1 MKKKFLKIFALC
13 IVVFSLTGC
22 TKYLKDGKQI
32 VKNEETGQNLAK
44 NILCQPEDEKTI
56 ETYKKYEINIED
68 LPKCKNM
75 SITNTKYEDLWTTIF
90 VKTLAIIIIKVGGI
104 VNNYGLAILII
115 TLLIRALLYPITKK
129 TAMQSENMQKAQP
142 ELKKLEKKY
151 EGKNDQQSMMQKSQE
166 MMGIYKKYNI
176 NPASGCIFSII
187 QIPLFFAFYEAM
199 NRLPAIF
206 EENFLGLQLGTSPI
220 VAMQNGK
227 YYYIILVV
235 LVGLVTFFSFRLNK
249 TAAMAPEQEGQ
260 MKMISNM
267 SVIFIVIAS
276 ISMSAGI
283 ELYWIA
289 NSGFTIIQNL
299 LVKKVKKDAK

>member
-1 MKKKFLKIFALC
+1 MKNKFLKIFALC

-22 TKYLKDGKQI
+22 TKYLKDGKKI
-32 VKNEETGQNLAK
+32 VKNETTGQNLAK
-44 NILCQPEDEKTI
+44 NILCQPEDEETIKTY
-56 ETYKKYEINIED
+56 EKYEINIEE

-90 VKTLAIIIIKVGGI
+90 VKTLAIIIIKVGGL
-104 VNNYGLAILII
+104 VNNYGLAIILITLII
-115 TLLIRALLYPITKK
+115 RGLLFPITKK

-166 MMGIYKKYNI
+166 MMAIYKKYNI
-176 NPASGCIFSII
+176 NPASGCIFALI

-206 EENFLGLQLGTSPI
+206 EGSFLGLQLGTSPI
-220 VAMQNGK
+220 VAIQNGK
-227 YYYIILVV
+227 YYYAILVI
-235 LVGLVTFFSFRLNK
+235 LVAAVTYFSFKLNK
-249 TAAMAPEQEGQ
+249 TATVAPEQQGQ

-267 SVIFIVIAS
+267 SVIFITIAS

-289 NSGFTIIQNL
+289 NSGFTVIQNI